1 MNWNEET
8 TMAQNQ
14 KQHEDVQ
21 KLRDLIKGIKIA
33 MLTTVDE
40 DGSLRSRP
48 MGTQTEDFDGH
59 YLWFFTS
66 ATSPK
71 VQEVQRERQVNV
83 SYADAGG
90 NRFVSVSG
98 RALLVRDRKTMEKY
112 WDVVLKAWFP
122 DGLETPDIAL
132 LQVSVDKAEY
142 WDGPS
147 NRLVVLAGFLKAI
160 ATGERYEGGAENEK
174 IELKK

>member
-1 MNWNEET
+1 MDKH
-8 TMAQNQ
+8 QNDQ
-14 KQHEDVQ
+14 GDVE

-40 DGSLRSRP
+40 NNGSLRSRP

-59 YLWFFTS
+59 YLWFFTYG
-66 ATSPK
+66 TSPK
-71 VQEVQRERQVNV
+71 VQDVQKERQVNV
-83 SYADAGG
+83 SYADPGG
-90 NRFVSVSG
+90 NRYVSVSG
-98 RALLVRDRKTMEKY
+98 RALLVRDKKTMEKY
-112 WDVVLKAWFP
+112 WDAPLKAWFP

-147 NRLVVLAGFLKAI
+147 NKLVTLVGFLKAL
-160 ATGERYEGGAENEK
+160 ATGEKFEGGENEK
-174 IELKK
+174 INLKG